1 MIALDIFIGLV
12 LIYFLYALL
21 VSIIAEMI
29 STWIGLRARLLR
41 QGIDNI
47 LNDKTPGVNNKKDF
61 TNWIKDIF
69 VVEPKE
75 FKYTLAGRFYKEPT
89 IKYLAKTGENEVYSI
104 RNTKPAYIS
113 KENFTLTI
121 LNMLSRRTQGI
132 HEWDKIKFA
141 IKHNAIALEPETF
154 KMFQD
159 WVDRSNDQYGNFIT
173 NVERTYEEMM
183 DRVNGWYKR
192 KIGLFIFWIG
202 FAICVIMNVDTFEI
216 VKILANSPDKAK
228 AMAELAIDVVNAEN
242 NYRND
247 TTRNDS
253 IKNNT
258 ASLNLIN
265 AHYQAVDT
273 SIKRTRN
280 ILANGWVFPD
290 SIYTKKFL
298 IWQKSKHI
306 VSNSRPFGIKFWGIV
321 ITALALSLG
330 SQFWYDLLK
339 KLVSLRGAGVKP
351 EERDS
356 ELKKEMAIKKNGN
369 DGLAVMNQDP
379 VKLVIA
385 RHKNYWESMPGFISI
400 NEVYDQAHRR
410 SIKLTFEKNRLPFIE
425 KEFEEVGEIV
435 IVKCNEG
442 MKGQLNIGTEPKTG
456 AIIQGS
462 MKTWGSVAGIV
473 SNPRTGK
480 LALLTCGHVIRTSN
494 SSFLEEDKRDIF
506 LQIIQNDKKE
516 RIRIG
521 MASNMVMSGYCDAGI
536 IDLNISLSQLNK
548 HKIFE
553 PITEFREVALS
564 ESENTKVT
572 IRTLQNSISGTIV
585 KTDEYFSFKLK
596 GDQDIKYLDLLKIVP
611 DHNQNLSEEGDSGS
625 MIVDATSEI
634 PIGILVGV
642 GVEDGINYIFGIKI
656 KDVFEILQIKS
667 IS

>member
-89 IKYLAKTGENEVYSI
+89 IKYLAKAGENEVYSI

-141 IKHNAIALEPETF
+141 IKHNAMALEPETF

-216 VKILANSPDKAK
+216 VKILANSPEKRKEMVELAK
-228 AMAELAIDVVNAEN
+228 YTIESREQYLKDTSTQKNKEKYDLLKAELDS
-242 NYRND
+242 
-247 TTRNDS
+247 TRKIIEKS
-253 IKNNT
+253 KT
-258 ASLNLIN
+258 
-265 AHYQAVDT
+265 
-273 SIKRTRN
+273 
-280 ILANGWVFPD
+280 ILASGWGKLDNSEIFKQSLPWNGA
-290 SIYTKKFL
+290 
-298 IWQKSKHI
+298 
-306 VSNSRPFGIKFWGIV
+306 KFWGFV

-656 KDVFEILQIKS
+656 KDVFEILQIKP